1 MAEKDSKAGQKSKSR
16 KMMFGTVGIL
26 MIPLLIMGILA
37 AVIMFLVQSGA
48 LDALVGSIV
57 VFAVLVVN
65 VVIFLLLVRI
75 VSGKLGTILG
85 SVEQIADGT
94 LNMDE
99 MNLAERGGELGNAM
113 RSVNELMRSF
123 AQIVTGIRRATEELD
138 EVSRTFGESF
148 DSMTSAMTMV
158 DGAIDMI
165 VQNTS
170 SQEEKTEQ
178 MRQKVQDISTG
189 IDGIADNIA
198 SLTESAGKMR
208 ACNES
213 AEHIMGELVQISTQ
227 NRESITAV
235 MDQTDKTN
243 QSAMQIRTATEIIA
257 GIAEQTN
264 LLALNASIEAARA
277 GEQGKGFAV
286 VAEEIRT
293 LADQSRE
300 SSEQINNIVNELI
313 QNSNISVDITGKVSQ
328 AFERQ
333 NEKIGETEEIFTSLN
348 EEIAN
353 VGTSIRG
360 IGLEVQGLSE
370 HKEVMDLQIETL
382 TEAAVSNTANAKE
395 TLDAVGEFGA
405 LVDECKKST
414 DHITSVS
421 ADLVDHIRRFNLS
434 NFKEHG
440 SRSSRS

>member
-1 MAEKDSKAGQKSKSR
+1 MAGTGSKAKQGSRGR
-16 KMMFGTVGIL
+16 KMMLGTVGIL
-26 MIPLLIMGILA
+26 MIPLLVMGIVA
-37 AVIMFLVQSGA
+37 AVVMFLVQSNVLGA
-48 LDALVGSIV
+48 FAGSII
-57 VFAVLVVN
+57 VFAVLAVN
-65 VVIFLLLVRI
+65 IVIFLLLMRI
-75 VSGKLGTILG
+75 VSGRLHKILG

-99 MNLAERGGELGNAM
+99 MKLAERKGELGNAM
-113 RSVNELMRSF
+113 RSVNELTRSF

-138 EVSRTFGESF
+138 EVSGAFGESF
-148 DSMTSAMTMV
+148 DSMTEAMNAV
-158 DGAIDMI
+158 DGDIGMI
-165 VQNTS
+165 AQNTL

-178 MRQKVQDISTG
+178 MRQKVQDISSG
-189 IDGIADNIA
+189 IDVIAGNIA

-300 SSEQINNIVNELI
+300 SSEQINHIVNELI
-313 QNSNISVDITGKVSQ
+313 ENSNISVDITGKVSQ

-333 NEKIGETEEIFTSLN
+333 NEKIGQTEEIFTSLN

-360 IGLEVQGLSE
+360 IGLEVKGLTD
-370 HKEVMDLQIETL
+370 HKGAMDLQIDTL
-382 TEAAVSNTANAKE
+382 TEAAASNTASVKD
-395 TLDAVGEFGA
+395 TLDAVGEFSA

-421 ADLVDHIRRFNLS
+421 ADLVEHIRRFNLS
-434 NFKEHG
+434 NFKEHAEQTF
-440 SRSSRS
+440 

>member
-1 MAEKDSKAGQKSKSR
+1 MAGTGSKAKQGSR
-16 KMMFGTVGIL
+16 GRKRMLGTVGIL
-26 MIPLLIMGILA
+26 MIPLLVMGIVA
-37 AVIMFLVQSGA
+37 AVVMFLVQSNVLGA
-48 LDALVGSIV
+48 FAGSTI
-57 VFAVLVVN
+57 VFAVLAVN
-65 VVIFLLLVRI
+65 IVIFLLLMRV
-75 VSGKLGTILG
+75 VSGRLHKILG

-99 MNLAERGGELGNAM
+99 MKLAERKGELGNAM
-113 RSVNELMRSF
+113 RSVNELTRSF

-138 EVSRTFGESF
+138 EVSGAFGESF
-148 DSMTSAMTMV
+148 DSMAEAMNAV
-158 DGAIDMI
+158 DGDIGMI
-165 VQNTS
+165 AQNTL

-178 MRQKVQDISTG
+178 MRQKVQDISSG
-189 IDGIADNIA
+189 IDVIAGNIA

-300 SSEQINNIVNELI
+300 SSEQINHIVNELI
-313 QNSNISVDITGKVSQ
+313 ENSNISVDITGKVSQ

-333 NEKIGETEEIFTSLN
+333 NEKIGQTEEIFTSLN

-360 IGLEVQGLSE
+360 IGLEVKGLTD
-370 HKEVMDLQIETL
+370 HKGAMDLQIDTL
-382 TEAAVSNTANAKE
+382 TEAAASNTASVKD
-395 TLDAVGEFGA
+395 TLDAVGEFSA

-421 ADLVDHIRRFNLS
+421 ADLVEHIRRFNLS
-434 NFKEHG
+434 NFKEHAEQTF
-440 SRSSRS
+440 

>member
-1 MAEKDSKAGQKSKSR
+1 MAGTGSKAKQGSRGR
-16 KMMFGTVGIL
+16 KMMLGTVGIL
-26 MIPLLIMGILA
+26 MIPLLVMGIVA
-37 AVIMFLVQSGA
+37 AVVMFLVQSNVLGA
-48 LDALVGSIV
+48 FAGSTI
-57 VFAVLVVN
+57 VFAVLAVN
-65 VVIFLLLVRI
+65 IVIFLLLMRV
-75 VSGKLGTILG
+75 VSGRLHKILG

-94 LNMDE
+94 LNMDD
-99 MNLAERGGELGNAM
+99 MKLAERKGELGNAM
-113 RSVNELMRSF
+113 RSVNELTRSF

-138 EVSRTFGESF
+138 EVSGAFGESF
-148 DSMTSAMTMV
+148 DSMTEAMNAV
-158 DGAIDMI
+158 DGDIGMI
-165 VQNTS
+165 AQNTL

-178 MRQKVQDISTG
+178 MRQKVQDISSG
-189 IDGIADNIA
+189 IDVIAGNIA

-300 SSEQINNIVNELI
+300 SSEQINHIVNELI
-313 QNSNISVDITGKVSQ
+313 ENSNISVDITGKVSQ

-333 NEKIGETEEIFTSLN
+333 NEKIGQTEEIFTSLN

-360 IGLEVQGLSE
+360 IGLEVKGLTD
-370 HKEVMDLQIETL
+370 HKGAMDLQIDTL
-382 TEAAVSNTANAKE
+382 TEAAASNTASVKD
-395 TLDAVGEFGA
+395 TLDAVGEFSA

-421 ADLVDHIRRFNLS
+421 ADLVEHIRRFNLS
-434 NFKEHG
+434 NFKEHAEQTF
-440 SRSSRS
+440 

>member
-1 MAEKDSKAGQKSKSR
+1 MAGTGSKAERGSKGR
-16 KMMFGTVGIL
+16 KMMLGTVGIL
-26 MIPLLIMGILA
+26 MIPLLVMGIVA
-37 AVIMFLVQSGA
+37 AVVMFLVQSNVLGA
-48 LDALVGSIV
+48 FAGSII
-57 VFAVLVVN
+57 VFAVLAVN
-65 VVIFLLLVRI
+65 IVIFLMLVRI
-75 VSGKLGTILG
+75 VSGRLHKILG

-99 MNLAERGGELGNAM
+99 MNLAERKGELGNAM

-138 EVSRTFGESF
+138 EVSGAFGESF
-148 DSMTSAMTMV
+148 DSMTEAMTAV
-158 DGAIDMI
+158 DGDIGMI
-165 VQNTS
+165 AQNTL

-178 MRQKVQDISTG
+178 MRQKVQDISSG
-189 IDGIADNIA
+189 IDIIAGNIA

-213 AEHIMGELVQISTQ
+213 AEQIMSELVQISTQ

-300 SSEQINNIVNELI
+300 SSEQINHIVNELI
-313 QNSNISVDITGKVSQ
+313 ENSNISVDITGKVSQ

-333 NEKIGETEEIFTSLN
+333 NEKISQTEEIFTSLN

-360 IGLEVQGLSE
+360 IGQEVKGLTD
-370 HKEVMDLQIETL
+370 HKGAMDQQIDTL
-382 TEAAVSNTANAKE
+382 TEAAASNTASAKD
-395 TLDAVGEFGA
+395 TLDAVGEFSA

-421 ADLVDHIRRFNLS
+421 ADLVEHIRRFNLS
-434 NFKEHG
+434 NFKEHAEQKF
-440 SRSSRS
+440 

>member
-1 MAEKDSKAGQKSKSR
+1 MAGTGSKAKQGSRGR
-16 KMMFGTVGIL
+16 KMMLGTVGIL
-26 MIPLLIMGILA
+26 MIPLLVMGIVA
-37 AVIMFLVQSGA
+37 AVVMFLVQSNVLGA
-48 LDALVGSIV
+48 FAGSTI
-57 VFAVLVVN
+57 VFAVLAVN
-65 VVIFLLLVRI
+65 IVIFLLLMRV
-75 VSGKLGTILG
+75 VSGRLHKILG

-99 MNLAERGGELGNAM
+99 MKLAERKGELGNAM
-113 RSVNELMRSF
+113 RSVNELTRSF

-138 EVSRTFGESF
+138 EVSGAFGESF
-148 DSMTSAMTMV
+148 DSMTEAMNAV
-158 DGAIDMI
+158 DGDIGMI
-165 VQNTS
+165 AQNTL

-178 MRQKVQDISTG
+178 MRQKVQDISSG
-189 IDGIADNIA
+189 IDVIAGNIA

-300 SSEQINNIVNELI
+300 SSEQINHIVNELI
-313 QNSNISVDITGKVSQ
+313 ENSNISVDITGKVSQ

-333 NEKIGETEEIFTSLN
+333 NEKIGQTEEIFTSLN

-360 IGLEVQGLSE
+360 IGLEVKGLTD
-370 HKEVMDLQIETL
+370 HKGAMDLQIDTL
-382 TEAAVSNTANAKE
+382 TEAAASNTASVKD
-395 TLDAVGEFGA
+395 TLDAVGEFSA

-421 ADLVDHIRRFNLS
+421 ADLVEHIRRFNLS
-434 NFKEHG
+434 NFKEHAEQTF
-440 SRSSRS
+440 

>member
-1 MAEKDSKAGQKSKSR
+1 MAGTGSKAKQGSRGR
-16 KMMFGTVGIL
+16 KMMLGTVGIL
-26 MIPLLIMGILA
+26 MIPLLVMGIVA
-37 AVIMFLVQSGA
+37 AVVMFLVQSNVLGA
-48 LDALVGSIV
+48 FAGSII
-57 VFAVLVVN
+57 VFAVLAVN
-65 VVIFLLLVRI
+65 IVIFLLLMRI
-75 VSGKLGTILG
+75 VSGRLHKILG

-99 MNLAERGGELGNAM
+99 MNLAERKGELGNAM
-113 RSVNELMRSF
+113 RSVNELTRSF

-138 EVSRTFGESF
+138 EVSGAFGESF
-148 DSMTSAMTMV
+148 DSMTEAMNAV
-158 DGAIDMI
+158 DGDIGMI
-165 VQNTS
+165 AQNTL

-178 MRQKVQDISTG
+178 MRQKVQDISSG
-189 IDGIADNIA
+189 IDVIAGNIA

-300 SSEQINNIVNELI
+300 SSEQINHIVNELI
-313 QNSNISVDITGKVSQ
+313 ENSNISVDITGKVSQ

-333 NEKIGETEEIFTSLN
+333 NEKIGQTEEIFTSLN

-360 IGLEVQGLSE
+360 IGLEVKGLTD
-370 HKEVMDLQIETL
+370 HKGAMDLQIDTL
-382 TEAAVSNTANAKE
+382 TEAAASNTASVKD
-395 TLDAVGEFGA
+395 TLDAVGEFSA

-421 ADLVDHIRRFNLS
+421 ADLVEHIRRFNLS
-434 NFKEHG
+434 NFKEHAEQTF
-440 SRSSRS
+440 